1 MKRIIFQRPL
11 YEKGKKEPPTQGN
24 SELHLYLDTQKL
36 SSGQSSL
43 SPTPTEGDSP
53 PTLAV

>member
-43 SPTPTEGDSP
+43 SLTPTEGDSP